1 MAKIQP
7 ANSHKDEI
15 SDVILLIISWKM
27 DVKSYL
33 ARFFPEPLL
42 PQHSVAPIQAVS

>member
-7 ANSHKDEI
+7 ANSNKDEI
-15 SDVILLIISWKM
+15 IHACLLIISWKM

-33 ARFFPEPLL
+33 ARFFPEPLVS
-42 PQHSVAPIQAVS
+42 QYSVAPIQAVS